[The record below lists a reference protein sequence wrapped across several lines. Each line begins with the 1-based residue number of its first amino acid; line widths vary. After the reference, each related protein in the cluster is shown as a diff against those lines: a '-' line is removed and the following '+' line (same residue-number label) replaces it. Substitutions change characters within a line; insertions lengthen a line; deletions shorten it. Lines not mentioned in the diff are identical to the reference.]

1 MFCVLCVLIMTV
13 FVSVFINK
21 SNEQINM
28 MPEFP
33 GVGGCGDAALFSC
46 VCYLGLDC

>member
-1 MFCVLCVLIMTV
+1 MFLIMTL

-21 SNEQINM
+21 SSVQINM
-28 MPEFP
+28 MLMLPEFP
-33 GVGGCGDAALFSC
+33 GVGGCGDAALFSG